1 MSPRLSLRP
10 SSGLFRLF
18 THSGIRWDH
27 SFALAI
33 AFFGNALMLM
43 LLGLPR
49 SGEFTPYLPGPDP
62 SPPFD
67 IEVVRPEQQQ
77 LAVPDMPVAP
87 TRPVE
92 IATPVDVPPVD
103 ELESAPVLAETGSAV
118 AQLAPAGTVS
128 TAIEPAVGSAGVSTG
143 VAYLDAPAPRYPA
156 FSKRRG
162 HEGVVMLSVLV
173 GIDGRPREVRI
184 ERGSGYRELDAAA
197 QDQVLG
203 AWRFQ
208 PAQRD
213 GAAVE
218 AWVRVPVE
226 FRIQRS

>member
-10 SSGLFRLF
+10 SSSLLRLF
-18 THSGIRWDH
+18 TRSGIRWDH
-27 SFALAI
+27 SLALAL

-62 SPPFD
+62 TRPIDF
-67 IEVVRPEQQQ
+67 EVIRPAQQ
-77 LAVPDMPVAP
+77 LAIPDMPKAP

-92 IATPVDVPPVD
+92 VATPVEVPPVT
-103 ELESAPVLAETGSAV
+103 ELESAPVLAETGSEV
-118 AQLAPAGTVS
+118 AQLATAGAESPAV
-128 TAIEPAVGSAGVSTG
+128 EPVVGSAAISSG
-143 VAYLDAPAPRYPA
+143 VAYLHAPEPRYPG

-162 HEGVVMLSVLV
+162 HQGVVMLSVLV
-173 GIDGRPREVRI
+173 GADGRPREVRI
-184 ERGSGYRELDAAA
+184 ERSSGHRELDDAA

>member
-10 SSGLFRLF
+10 SSGLLRLF
-18 THSGIRWDH
+18 THSRIRWDH
-27 SFALAI
+27 SLALALTC
-33 AFFGNALMLM
+33 FGNALMLM

-62 SPPFD
+62 SPPID
-67 IEVVRPEQQQ
+67 VEVVRPVQQH
-77 LAVPDMPVAP
+77 AVPDMPKAP

-92 IATPVDVPPVD
+92 VAAPVEVPAIAEMAV
-103 ELESAPVLAETGSAV
+103 APVLAEEGTEV
-118 AQLAPAGTVS
+118 AQLATAGATHH
-128 TAIEPAVGSAGVSTG
+128 AAEPAVDAGAASTG
-143 VAYLDAPAPRYPA
+143 VAYLHAPEPRYPG

-173 GIDGRPREVRI
+173 GADGRPREVRI
-184 ERGSGYRELDAAA
+184 ARSSGHRELDDAA

-208 PAQRD
+208 PAQQD
-213 GAAVE
+213 GVAVE

-226 FRIQRS
+226 FRIQRM

>member
-10 SSGLFRLF
+10 APNLLRLF

-62 SPPFD
+62 VEP
-67 IEVVRPEQQQ
+67 IEYEVIRPAQN
-77 LAVPDMPVAP
+77 LAVPEMPVAP

-92 IATPVDVPPVD
+92 VATPVEVPPIT
-103 ELESAPVLAETGSAV
+103 ELESAPVLAETGNEV
-118 AQLAPAGTVS
+118 AQLATAGELQPAV
-128 TAIEPAVGSAGVSTG
+128 EPVVGSAGVSTG
-143 VAYLDAPAPRYPA
+143 AAYLFAPEPRYPG

-162 HEGVVMLSVLV
+162 HQGVVMLSVLV
-173 GIDGRPREVRI
+173 GADGRPREVRV
-184 ERGSGYRELDAAA
+184 ERSSGHRELDDAA

-203 AWRFQ
+203 VWRFQ
-208 PAQRD
+208 PAQRE
-213 GAAVE
+213 GVAVE

-226 FRIQRS
+226 FRIHRS